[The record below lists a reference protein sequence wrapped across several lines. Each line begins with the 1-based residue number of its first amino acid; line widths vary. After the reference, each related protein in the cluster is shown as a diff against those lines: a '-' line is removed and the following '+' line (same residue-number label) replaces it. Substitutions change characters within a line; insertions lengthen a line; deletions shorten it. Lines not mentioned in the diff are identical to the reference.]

1 MKRPNIAYLVS
12 RFPKITETFILYEM
26 QALEAQG
33 AQIELFPLVRE
44 REPVRHTEAEKWM
57 ERAHYSPILG
67 RAVLK
72 SQVYWLLRSPLR
84 LLGLWAHALWG
95 HRGSRKYLLRAAA
108 ALLLAGHFGRQMQAL
123 GIQHIHAHWA
133 THTALAAFAIRRLTG
148 IPYSFTAHAHDIYV
162 ERMMLAQK
170 IREARFVVTI
180 SDHNRRLLCE
190 LYGEEA
196 AKKVRLVRCGTDT
209 SVFIPG
215 ENGREESSAPFRI
228 VCVGALEEKKGQTY
242 LIEAC
247 RLLARRGFPLECLLI
262 GDGEL
267 RPALQAQIRAAG
279 LEEKVKLLGT
289 QPRERVSAL
298 LKEAQVVVMP
308 SIRLKNG
315 KMEGIPVALMEALA
329 VEAPV
334 VASAISGIPEL
345 VVDGETGLL
354 VPERDP
360 SALAQAI
367 ASLQRNPRLGR
378 RLGKNG
384 RKKVLAEYDLVKNT
398 RSLYSLLTGQEL
410 RLARP
415 ARYGQMLRTGEWQ
428 LREMKEK

>member
-1 MKRPNIAYLVS
+1 MKRPIIAYLVS

-44 REPVRHTEAEKWM
+44 REPVLHPEAEAWV
-57 ERAHYSPILG
+57 ERAHYTPVLG

-72 SQVYWLLRSPLR
+72 SQLYWLQQNPLR
-84 LLGLWAHALWG
+84 LLALWARVLWG
-95 HRGSRKYLLRAAA
+95 HRGSRKFLVRAAA

-123 GIQHIHAHWA
+123 GVQHVHAHWA
-133 THTALAAFAIRRLTG
+133 THTALAAYAIRRLAG
-148 IPYSFTAHAHDIYV
+148 ISYSFTAHAHDIYV
-162 ERMMLAQK
+162 ERMMLAEK

-209 SVFIPG
+209 SVFLPG
-215 ENGREESSAPFRI
+215 ERGQEAGGPFRI

-247 RLLARRGFPLECLLI
+247 RLLARRGFALECLLV

-267 RPALQAQIRAAG
+267 RPVLQAQIRAAG
-279 LEEKVKLLGT
+279 LEAKVKLLGT

-298 LKEAQVVVMP
+298 LKEAGAVVLP
-308 SIRLKNG
+308 SIRLKSG

-334 VASAISGIPEL
+334 IASEISGIPEL
-345 VVDGETGLL
+345 VVDGETGIL

-360 SALAQAI
+360 AALAEAI
-367 ASLQRNPRLGR
+367 ANLQRDPRLGR

-398 RSLYSLLTGQEL
+398 RVLYSLLTGQSL
-410 RLARP
+410 RRAHP
-415 ARYGQMLRTGEWQ
+415 ARYWQMIRSGEWQ
-428 LREMKEK
+428 LREIKEK